1 MPVWAWFF
9 IAALVLIAIAG
20 LIVAASAG
28 RRKRTDSLKQQFGP
42 EYERTVAD
50 VGEQQAA
57 EKELVARKRE
67 RDKLDIRPL
76 TRDALQAYSQ
86 RWRHVQT
93 AFVDN
98 PSSALDDADRLLME
112 VMRERGYPVDD
123 FDQRAADISVDH
135 PTVVE
140 NYRAAHAI
148 HVSNETG
155 DAGTEKQ
162 RQAFVHYRALFDKL
176 LEDNDH
182 RPQATDTNRRQAHD
196 HA

>member
-1 MPVWAWFF
+1 MPVWGWFF

-20 LIVAASAG
+20 LIVVFSAV
-28 RRKRTDSLKQQFGP
+28 RRRRTEHLKQQFGP

-50 VGEQQAA
+50 AGERQSA
-57 EKELVARKRE
+57 ERELVSRKRK
-67 RDKLDIRPL
+67 RNKLDIRPL
-76 TRDALQAYSQ
+76 TRDALQAYTY
-86 RWRHVQT
+86 RWRQVQT

-98 PSSALDDADRLLME
+98 PSSALDDADRLLTE
-112 VMRERGYPVDD
+112 VMRECGYPVDD
-123 FDQRAADISVDH
+123 FDRRAADISVDH

-148 HVSNETG
+148 HLSDQNG

-176 LEDNDH
+176 LDQDNND
-182 RPQATDTNRRQAHD
+182 RPHGTDTAQEAS
-196 HA
+196 A

>member
-9 IAALVLIAIAG
+9 IAALVLIAIGG
-20 LIVAASAG
+20 LIVAASSG
-28 RRKRTDSLKQQFGP
+28 RRKRTDRLKQQFGP

-57 EKELVARKRE
+57 EKELVARERKRN
-67 RDKLDIRPL
+67 KLDIRPL

-98 PSSALDDADRLLME
+98 PSSALDDADRLLTE

-123 FDQRAADISVDH
+123 FDQRSADISVDH
-135 PTVVE
+135 PTVVGH
-140 NYRAAHAI
+140 YRAAHSI
-148 HVSNETG
+148 YLSQENSEIS
-155 DAGTEKQ
+155 TEDQ
-162 RQAFVHYRALFDKL
+162 RQAFVHYRALFEEL
-176 LEDNDH
+176 L
-182 RPQATDTNRRQAHD
+182 ATNPETSKDSAKEARA
-196 HA
+196 